1 MSATSKVN
9 YRRHAHLMMSVP
21 DVYSLN
27 EVIWRSLVLVGLLQ
41 GGLALAMLSAQEP
54 TFKAGV
60 RTVAIY
66 ATVTEAGGRLVTGL
80 ERDAF
85 EVYDN
90 GKRQDITVFAND
102 VQRITII
109 MMLDRSGSMRRKF
122 TLVEEAAEALV
133 EQFLPTDQAR
143 IGSFAGRIQ
152 VDPREFTSDRQV
164 LLDILRTELQTEGP
178 TPLWN
183 AVNVGITGLLH
194 QEGRR
199 VVLIFT
205 DGADRP
211 MNPQRANNNSLDDV
225 MERAVQENVMVYAI
239 GLVGDSPFGPRGRWR
254 GFGGG
259 DPPDKGLQAIA
270 DQTGGGYFELTGTAD
285 LAATF
290 RRVAEELHRQY
301 VLGFTPQALD
311 GKTHKLEVRVKD
323 PALKVRARRSYV
335 ATKQ

>member
-1 MSATSKVN
+1 VRSRFTSPF
-9 YRRHAHLMMSVP
+9 AAA
-21 DVYSLN
+21 
-27 EVIWRSLVLVGLLQ
+27 VGT
-41 GGLALAMLSAQEP
+41 LALAGATAQEP

-90 GKRQDITVFAND
+90 GKRQEITVFAND
-102 VQRITII
+102 VQRITIV
-109 MMLDRSGSMRRKF
+109 MLLDRSGSMRRNF
-122 TLVEEAAEALV
+122 GLVEEAAEALV
-133 EQFLPTDQAR
+133 DQFLPTDQAR

-164 LLDILRTELQTEGP
+164 LRDILRTELQTEGP

-183 AVNVGITGLLH
+183 AINVGITGLLH

-199 VVLIFT
+199 VVLVFT
-205 DGADRP
+205 DGIDRP
-211 MNPQRANNNSLDDV
+211 MNPQRANNSSLDDV

-239 GLVGDSPFGPRGRWR
+239 GLVGQHPMGGGRWR

-259 DPPDKGLQAIA
+259 DRPNKGLQAIA
-270 DQTGGGYFELTGTAD
+270 DQTGGGYFELTQAVD

-290 RRVAEELHRQY
+290 RRVAEELHQQY
-301 VLGFTPQALD
+301 VLGFAPAALD
-311 GKTHKLEVRVKD
+311 GKTHKLDVRVKD
-323 PALKVRARRSYV
+323 PAMKVRARRSYV
-335 ATKQ
+335 ATRPRS

>member
-1 MSATSKVN
+1 VRWN
-9 YRRHAHLMMSVP
+9 
-21 DVYSLN
+21 
-27 EVIWRSLVLVGLLQ
+27 SLVWVALLHA
-41 GGLALAMLSAQEP
+41 GLALAAPAGQEP

-80 ERDAF
+80 ERGAF

-90 GKRQDITVFAND
+90 GKLQDITVFAND
-102 VQRITII
+102 VQRITIV
-109 MMLDRSGSMRRKF
+109 MMLDRSGSMRRNF
-122 TLVEEAAEALV
+122 RLVEEAAEALV
-133 EQFLPTDQAR
+133 EEFLPTDQAR

-152 VDPREFTSDRQV
+152 VDPREFTSDRQL

-183 AVNVGITGLLH
+183 AINVGITGLLR

-199 VVLIFT
+199 VVLVFT

-211 MNPQRANNNSLDDV
+211 MNPQRANNNSLDNV
-225 MERAVQENVMVYAI
+225 MKRAIEENVMVYAI
-239 GLVGDSPFGPRGRWR
+239 GLFGDNPFGSHGGRR

-259 DPPDKGLQAIA
+259 DQPDKGLQTIA
-270 DQTGGGYFELTGTAD
+270 DQTGGGYFELTRTAD
-285 LAATF
+285 LASTF
-290 RRVAEELHRQY
+290 KRVAEELHRQY
-301 VLGFTPQALD
+301 VLGFTPRALD

-323 PALKVRARRSYV
+323 AAMKVRARRSYV
-335 ATKQ
+335 AAKQ

>member
-1 MSATSKVN
+1 MG
-9 YRRHAHLMMSVP
+9 RR
-21 DVYSLN
+21 
-27 EVIWRSLVLVGLLQ
+27 VLVFVGGLQ
-41 GGLALAMLSAQEP
+41 AGLALVVLSAQEP

-66 ATVTEAGGRLVTGL
+66 ATVTEAAGQLVTGL
-80 ERDAF
+80 QQDAF
-85 EVYDN
+85 DVYDN
-90 GKRQDITVFAND
+90 GKRREITVFGND

-109 MMLDRSGSMRRKF
+109 VMLDRSGSMRRNF
-122 TLVEEAAEALV
+122 RLVEEAAEALV

-152 VDPREFTSDRQV
+152 VDPRDFTSDREE
-164 LLDILRTELQTEGP
+164 LLEILRTQLQTEGP

-183 AVNVGITGLLH
+183 AINVGITGLLR

-199 VVLIFT
+199 VVLVFT
-205 DGADRP
+205 DGFDRP

-225 MERAVQENVMVYAI
+225 TERAVQENVMVYAI
-239 GLVGDSPFGPRGRWR
+239 GLVGQNPMGGRWR

-259 DPPDKGLQAIA
+259 DRPDKGLQTIA
-270 DQTGGGYFELTGTAD
+270 DQTGGGYFELTQAAD
-285 LAATF
+285 LSSTF
-290 RRVAEELHRQY
+290 RRVAEELHQQY
-301 VLGFTPQALD
+301 VLGFAPQTLD

-323 PALKVRARRSYV
+323 SAMKVRARKSYV

>member
-1 MSATSKVN
+1 
-9 YRRHAHLMMSVP
+9 VP
-21 DVYSLN
+21 S
-27 EVIWRSLVLVGLLQ
+27 RPLVVVGVVQL
-41 GGLALAMLSAQEP
+41 GLALAALSAQEP

-80 ERDAF
+80 ERGAF
-85 EVYDN
+85 EVFDN
-90 GKRQDITVFAND
+90 GKRQDISVFAND

-109 MMLDRSGSMRRKF
+109 MMLDRSGSMRRNF
-122 TLVEEAAEALV
+122 SLVEEAAEALV
-133 EQFLPTDQAR
+133 EQFQPNDQAR

-152 VDPREFTSDRQV
+152 VDPREFTSDKQT

-211 MNPQRANNNSLDDV
+211 MNPQRANNNSLGDV

-239 GLVGDSPFGPRGRWR
+239 GLVGDNPFGPRGRWR

-259 DPPDKGLQAIA
+259 DSPDKGLQTIA

-285 LAATF
+285 LASTF
-290 RRVAEELHRQY
+290 RRVAEELHQQY

-323 PALKVRARRSYV
+323 SAMKVRARRSYV

>member
-1 MSATSKVN
+1 M
-9 YRRHAHLMMSVP
+9 
-21 DVYSLN
+21 
-27 EVIWRSLVLVGLLQ
+27 RSLASVTILLVALTRP
-41 GGLALAMLSAQEP
+41 LASGQEP
-54 TFKAGV
+54 TFTAGV

-90 GKRQDITVFAND
+90 GKRQEITVFAND
-102 VQRITII
+102 VQRITIV
-109 MMLDRSGSMRRKF
+109 MMLDRSGSMRRNF
-122 TLVEEAAEALV
+122 RLVEEAAEALV
-133 EQFLPTDQAR
+133 EQFLPADQAR

-152 VDPREFTSDRQV
+152 VDPREFTSDRQA

-183 AVNVGITGLLH
+183 AINVGITGLLR

-199 VVLIFT
+199 VVLVFT

-239 GLVGDSPFGPRGRWR
+239 GLVGNNPMGPGGRWR

-259 DPPDKGLQAIA
+259 DRPDKGLQTIA
-270 DQTGGGYFELTGTAD
+270 DQTGGGYFELTRTAD
-285 LAATF
+285 LASTF
-290 RRVAEELHRQY
+290 KRVAEELHQQY
-301 VLGFTPQALD
+301 VLGFAPPALD
-311 GKTHKLEVRVKD
+311 GKTHKLDVRVKD
-323 PALKVRARRSYV
+323 PAMKVRARKSYV
-335 ATKQ
+335 AAKQ

>member
-1 MSATSKVN
+1 LIV
-9 YRRHAHLMMSVP
+9 VCF
-21 DVYSLN
+21 
-27 EVIWRSLVLVGLLQ
+27 RSLASIAILQVGLT
-41 GGLALAMLSAQEP
+41 LALASEQEP
-54 TFKAGV
+54 TFKAGI

-66 ATVTEAGGRLVTGL
+66 ATVTDATGRLVTGL
-80 ERDAF
+80 ERNAF

-90 GKRQDITVFAND
+90 GKRQELTVFAND
-102 VQRITII
+102 VQRITIV
-109 MMLDRSGSMRRKF
+109 MMLDRSGSMRRNF
-122 TLVEEAAEALV
+122 RLVEESAEALV

-183 AVNVGITGLLH
+183 AINVGITGLLR

-199 VVLIFT
+199 VVLVFT

-239 GLVGDSPFGPRGRWR
+239 GLVGHNPIGPGGRWR
-254 GFGGG
+254 GFGAG
-259 DPPDKGLQAIA
+259 DRPDKGLQTIA
-270 DQTGGGYFELTGTAD
+270 DQTGGGYFELAQTAD
-285 LAATF
+285 LASTF
-290 RRVAEELHRQY
+290 KRVAEELHHQY
-301 VLGFTPQALD
+301 VLGFAPPALD
-311 GKTHKLEVRVKD
+311 GKTHKLELRVKD
-323 PALKVRARRSYV
+323 PGLKVRARKSYV
-335 ATKQ
+335 AAKP